1 MNYIQTEIDGVWI
14 IEPKVFNDARG
25 YFMEAFKEEEFRANI
40 GDVHFVQDNESK
52 SSFGV
57 LRGLHYQKGE
67 YSQAKLVRVIKGK
80 VLDVAVDLRRSS
92 PTFGKYVSVELS
104 EENKRQFF
112 IPRGFAHGFLVLS
125 EEAIFTY
132 KVDNGYAPQAEAS
145 IRFNDETIGIDWPVA
160 ESQFIL
166 SEKDGH
172 AVSFKDAEYF
182 EQDMKIAIVGTGYVG
197 LVTGTCFAEIGV
209 NVICVDT
216 NSEKIEA
223 LKQGIIPIYENGLEE
238 MVNRN
243 AKAGRLQFTTSL
255 ESCLNEVDVI
265 FSAVGTPPD
274 EDGSADLSYVLEVA
288 RNIGR
293 NMTKYVLVV
302 TKSTVPVGTA
312 GKVRMAIQNE
322 LDKRGVQIDFDVASN
337 PEFLKEG
344 NAVADFMSPDR
355 VVVGVESERAKK
367 LMSKL
372 YKPFLLNNFRVIFM
386 DIPSAEMTKYAA
398 NSMLATR
405 ISFMN
410 DIANLCELVGADVN
424 MVRSGIGSDTRIGRK
439 FLYPGI
445 GYGGSCFPKDVKALI
460 KTAEQNGYRM
470 RVLQAVE
477 EVNEKQKSI
486 LFEKLQRHF
495 NGDLRDKTIALW
507 GLAFKPETDD
517 MREAPSLIL
526 IDKLLN
532 AGCKVR
538 VYDPAAMTECRR
550 RIGDSVCYATD
561 MYDAALDADALMLV
575 TEWKEFRLP
584 SWAVIKK
591 AMRTPVLLDGRNIY
605 EKKEIEELGFTYHC
619 IGK

>member
-1 MNYIQTEIDGVWI
+1 
-14 IEPKVFNDARG
+14 
-25 YFMEAFKEEEFRANI
+25 
-40 GDVHFVQDNESK
+40 
-52 SSFGV
+52 
-57 LRGLHYQKGE
+57 
-67 YSQAKLVRVIKGK
+67 
-80 VLDVAVDLRRSS
+80 
-92 PTFGKYVSVELS
+92 
-104 EENKRQFF
+104 
-112 IPRGFAHGFLVLS
+112 
-125 EEAIFTY
+125 
-132 KVDNGYAPQAEAS
+132 
-145 IRFNDETIGIDWPVA
+145 
-160 ESQFIL
+160 
-166 SEKDGH
+166 
-172 AVSFKDAEYF
+172 
-182 EQDMKIAIVGTGYVG
+182 MKIAIVGTGYVG
-197 LVTGTCFAEIGV
+197 LLTGTCFAEIGV

-223 LKQGIIPIYENGLEE
+223 LNQGVIPIYENGLED
-238 MVNRN
+238 MVHRN
-243 AKAGRLQFTTSL
+243 TKAGRLQFTTSL
-255 ESCLNEVDVI
+255 ESCLDEADVI

-288 RNIGR
+288 RTIGR
-293 NMTKYVLVV
+293 NMKKYVLVV

-312 GKVRMAIQNE
+312 KKVRTAIQEE
-322 LDKRGVQIDFDVASN
+322 LDKRGIQIEFDVASN

-355 VVVGVESERAKK
+355 VVVGVESERAKE

-460 KTAEQNGYRM
+460 KTAEQNGYQM

-477 EVNEKQKSI
+477 EVNEQQKSI

-495 NGDLRDKTIALW
+495 CSDLHNKTIALW

-526 IDKLLN
+526 INKLLN
-532 AGCKVR
+532 IGCKVR
-538 VYDPAAMTECRR
+538 VYDPAAMKECRR
-550 RIGDSVCYATD
+550 RIGDSVYYATD

>member
-1 MNYIQTEIDGVWI
+1 
-14 IEPKVFNDARG
+14 
-25 YFMEAFKEEEFRANI
+25 
-40 GDVHFVQDNESK
+40 
-52 SSFGV
+52 
-57 LRGLHYQKGE
+57 
-67 YSQAKLVRVIKGK
+67 
-80 VLDVAVDLRRSS
+80 
-92 PTFGKYVSVELS
+92 
-104 EENKRQFF
+104 
-112 IPRGFAHGFLVLS
+112 
-125 EEAIFTY
+125 
-132 KVDNGYAPQAEAS
+132 
-145 IRFNDETIGIDWPVA
+145 
-160 ESQFIL
+160 
-166 SEKDGH
+166 
-172 AVSFKDAEYF
+172 
-182 EQDMKIAIVGTGYVG
+182 MKIAIVGTGYVG

-216 NSEKIEA
+216 NSEKIKA
-223 LKQGIIPIYENGLEE
+223 LNQGIIPIYENGLED
-238 MVNRN
+238 MVHRN
-243 AKAGRLQFTTSL
+243 TKAGRLQFTTSL
-255 ESCLNEVDVI
+255 ESCLDEADVI

-288 RNIGR
+288 RTIGR
-293 NMTKYVLVV
+293 NMKKYVLVV

-312 GKVRMAIQNE
+312 KKVRTAIQEE
-322 LDKRGVQIDFDVASN
+322 LDKRGIQIEFDVASN

-355 VVVGVESERAKK
+355 VVVGVESERAKE

-460 KTAEQNGYRM
+460 KTAEQNGYQM

-477 EVNEKQKSI
+477 EVNEQQKSI

-495 NGDLRDKTIALW
+495 CSDLHNKTIALW

-526 IDKLLN
+526 INKLLN
-532 AGCKVR
+532 IGCKVR
-538 VYDPAAMTECRR
+538 VYDPAAMKECRR
-550 RIGDSVCYATD
+550 RIGDSVYYATD

-605 EKKEIEELGFTYHC
+605 EKKEIEELGFIYHC